1 MGSCRLI
8 DSCPVCHTHFPTHCV
23 SHQQYGASLLQ
34 GTSSHVQANCGVLRR
49 CCLSQL
55 SPSPPPPSGPVRLCQ
70 PSPMQAGSRSYRIV
84 PVSGGLGLLS
94 ALSVGC
100 VLVYMLVTLTYP
112 PPCSTRTCDV
122 MYCVANNIDAANV
135 QHACLPLLY
144 LQGELRNAAM
154 RLVSCTTFVKQVQ
167 HTCEFV
173 YNPT

>member
-1 MGSCRLI
+1 MFLISNMVLAYCKAPALMCRQTVGYCAVAACR
-8 DSCPVCHTHFPTHCV
+8 SYHP
-23 SHQQYGASLLQ
+23 
-34 GTSSHVQANCGVLRR
+34 
-49 CCLSQL
+49 
-55 SPSPPPPSGPVRLCQ
+55 PPPPSGPVRPCQ
-70 PSPMQAGSRSYRIV
+70 PSHMQAGSRSYRIV
-84 PVSGGLGLLS
+84 PSGGLGLLS

-100 VLVYMLVTLTYP
+100 VLVYLLVTLTYP

-144 LQGELRNAAM
+144 LQVELRNAAM
-154 RLVSCTTFVKQVQ
+154 RLVSCTKFVKQVQ